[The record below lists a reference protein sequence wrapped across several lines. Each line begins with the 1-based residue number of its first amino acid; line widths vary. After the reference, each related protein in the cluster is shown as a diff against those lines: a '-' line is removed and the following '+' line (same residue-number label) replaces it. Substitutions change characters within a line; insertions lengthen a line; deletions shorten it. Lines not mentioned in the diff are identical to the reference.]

1 MREQTAMSLRT
12 GAVTVDEFARI
23 PDDDFKYEL
32 VSGVVHRM
40 SPVGGLHGV
49 IVARLVRRLLDWAE
63 PHDAGAVMTEAG
75 FVLATNPD
83 TVRAPDISFVRRERI
98 EASGLPVSF
107 WRGAPDLAVEV
118 LSPNDR
124 RREMAAKVREY
135 LAHGVAMVWV
145 IDPASMTVKA
155 HRPDAVPATFT
166 RDQVLYGGHVLTDFR
181 MAVSDLFPKDM

>member
-1 MREQTAMSLRT
+1 MSRRT
-12 GAVTVDEFARI
+12 GAVTVDEFARL

-49 IVARLVRRLLDWAE
+49 IVARVISALLDWAE
-63 PHDAGAVMTEAG
+63 RDHAGAVMTETG

-98 EASGLPVSF
+98 DAGGVPVSF

-118 LSPNDR
+118 LSPDDR
-124 RREMAAKVREY
+124 PRDIVVKVREY
-135 LAHGVAMVWV
+135 LTCGVPLVWV
-145 IDPASMTVKA
+145 IDPDARTVTVHSCA
-155 HRPDAVPATFT
+155 QPLTLTSEQLLAGDVFLPGFEVP
-166 RDQVLYGGHVLTDFR
+166 
-181 MAVSDLFPKDM
+181 VSRLFPKEL